1 MMSIV
6 FHSRVCDYNKIFRSK
21 VEQDG
26 FTILLIMFSLVK
38 NISISVI

>member
-26 FTILLIMFSLVK
+26 FTILLIMFTLVK